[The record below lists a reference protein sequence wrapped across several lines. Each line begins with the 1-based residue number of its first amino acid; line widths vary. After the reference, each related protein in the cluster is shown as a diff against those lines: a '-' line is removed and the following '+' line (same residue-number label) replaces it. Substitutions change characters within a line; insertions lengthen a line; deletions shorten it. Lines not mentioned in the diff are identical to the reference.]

1 MEDFVAP
8 DCPSCREA
16 LNLKGFFLAVV
27 ESNPL
32 CQECAKT
39 KALHD
44 YLVSPEYVAWLSS
57 MPEGLEL
64 PDSPAWIEANPPPS
78 PPIFK

>member
-1 MEDFVAP
+1 MSDFVAP

-16 LNLKGFFLAVV
+16 LNLKDFFLAVV
-27 ESNPL
+27 ETSPL
-32 CQECAKT
+32 CQECAYT
-39 KALHD
+39 KAFRD
-44 YLVSPEYVAWLSS
+44 YLASPEYVAWQAS

-64 PDSPAWIEANPPPS
+64 PDLSAWIEANPPPS